1 MADITPPAWAE
12 RLLDNLLGPVGQAGP
27 LRCRLVTGDQ
37 QGNRKGN
44 AMTDEA
50 VLRQMAS
57 EARWNRA
64 PDTLTVNGTEMKVSK
79 PRTRFAV
86 HADDGTELLRIE
98 VTEDGMLDVSG
109 PEDRWTEGA
118 ARFAAEMRRLLADD

>member
-1 MADITPPAWAE
+1 MNETSGKIHVNGGHVDGDPFTGAE
-12 RLLDNLLGPVGQAGP
+12 
-27 LRCRLVTGDQ
+27 
-37 QGNRKGN
+37 
-44 AMTDEA
+44 EA
-50 VLRQMAS
+50 VLLPGIAEEALIRQRWS
-57 EARWNRA
+57 ERRWNA
-64 PDTLTVNGTEMKVSK
+64 TPGTLILNGTEIKVSK
-79 PRTRFAV
+79 PRTRFTV